1 MSGHMNCKNS
11 TALALAAALLLAFA
25 PAAQAH
31 GDHGA
36 YYGAAYAPAAY
47 ARAGN
52 ARPGY
57 VAPYGGHWHG
67 NTYYAAGRAWGG
79 SVDAQLF
86 AASANGDLWG
96 AKSLVER
103 GANVDARDAE
113 GLTPLA
119 WAAQYGR
126 TEVAKYLIAQRANLN
141 PADKFGFTPLMWAAQ
156 EGQQGMVDL
165 LLTKGANPWVVT
177 RNGITA
183 HTLARYSGSWRTA
196 SMLEDWLAG
205 RRRSAAPARQAAK
218 PVVPV
223 RVTVV
228 APPAAASAAAPVIAA
243 PAMETAKAVAAEPGM
258 LAKAMTF
265 KKLADAGKLFGDDF
279 TAFVKVS
286 TSGGFSLNALQAAT
300 SPDMETGKLLT
311 SFFANVVRTQDLKAA
326 RADLDKAKASLGGNA
341 NARFARYVTDAEKA
355 LTEGGF

>member
-1 MSGHMNCKNS
+1 MSGHMSRKKS
-11 TALALAAALLLAFA
+11 TAWALAAALLLSFA

-36 YYGAAYAPAAY
+36 SYVPVRYAPGGYAPSGYAPVGYAAP
-47 ARAGN
+47 N
-52 ARPGY
+52 A
-57 VAPYGGHWHG
+57 GHWHG
-67 NTYYAAGRAWGG
+67 NTYYGYGRHMGG

-86 AASANGDLWG
+86 AASANGDLW
-96 AKSLVER
+96 AVKRLVER

-126 TEVAKYLIAQRANLN
+126 TEVARYLIAQRANLN

-156 EGQQGMVDL
+156 EGQQGVVDL

-196 SMLEDWLAG
+196 SMLEDWLDG
-205 RRRSAAPARQAAK
+205 RRRYAAAPTRPAAR

-223 RVTVV
+223 RVTTISAT
-228 APPAAASAAAPVIAA
+228 APAVAA
-243 PAMETAKAVAAEPGM
+243 PAMEAAKAPADPG
-258 LAKAMTF
+258 LLTKALTF
-265 KKLADAGKLFGDDF
+265 KKLADTGKIFSDDYL
-279 TAFVKVS
+279 AFVKVS
-286 TSGGFSLNALQAAT
+286 TSGGFSLNTLQAAS
-300 SPDMETGKLLT
+300 SPEMETGKLLT
-311 SFFANVVRTQDLKAA
+311 AFFANVGRTQDLKAA
-326 RADLDKAKASLGGNA
+326 RADLDKAKASMNGDA

-355 LTEGGF
+355 LAEAGF